1 MRKLSRRAAS
11 IALAAAMLFTTAGVR
26 QKKVE
31 AASTGK
37 LSVTGYQDYNDAQKI
52 LKEVNKYRKKN
63 GRKALKMDRG
73 LTNSAIMRGFE
84 TTIYIPETSPHRRP
98 NGKLSKSINKKIIYE
113 NCAQSAG
120 TTPKQIVKGW
130 INSSTHRKGLLLSN
144 AKSVGVAAVTVVSRD
159 GYEANTWVLDFSS
172 SKAKKVEKSKAR
184 KQFTKNI
191 VTKNSYL
198 KKSYL
203 KLDSRYGTIWE
214 TEKMQMK
221 PTYQGKM
228 MKEYGV
234 YPTVIN
240 TSSFTSWKSS
250 NPSVASVDSNGRI
263 TGNKAGTATISV
275 KLKTGTKITISKKIK
290 VVPTNQQIDP
300 WE

>member
-1 MRKLSRRAAS
+1 MK
-11 IALAAAMLFTTAGVR
+11 TVHNP
-26 QKKVE
+26 QE
-31 AASTGK
+31 
-37 LSVTGYQDYNDAQKI
+37 
-52 LKEVNKYRKKN
+52 
-63 GRKALKMDRG
+63 
-73 LTNSAIMRGFE
+73 
-84 TTIYIPETSPHRRP
+84 
-98 NGKLSKSINKKIIYE
+98 
-113 NCAQSAG
+113 

-214 TEKMQMK
+214 TEKNADEANISRQND
-221 PTYQGKM
+221 
-228 MKEYGV
+228 ERV
-234 YPTVIN
+234 WCV
-240 TSSFTSWKSS
+240 
-250 NPSVASVDSNGRI
+250 SNGDQCI
-263 TGNKAGTATISV
+263 IFH
-275 KLKTGTKITISKKIK
+275 IM
-290 VVPTNQQIDP
+290 
-300 WE
+300 EE